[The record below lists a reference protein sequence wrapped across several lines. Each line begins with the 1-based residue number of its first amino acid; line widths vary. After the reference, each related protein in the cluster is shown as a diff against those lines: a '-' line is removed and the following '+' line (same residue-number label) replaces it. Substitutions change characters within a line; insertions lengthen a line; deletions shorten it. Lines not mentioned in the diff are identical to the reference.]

1 MSYQYPLLV
10 TNIHIKKKTKH
21 EKFDGGLSNTIE
33 KLVSGAGAP
42 SRGTF
47 PARGL
52 EPIKIVAR
60 SNHNK
65 LQYGGRRSCRLDLE
79 SSATFSVDWVTVVV
93 TDTLVNM
100 SKSRRGKSA
109 SANELSRWET
119 ELIQTPFNEVN
130 FTVLQFPVQLSNFFT
145 VFGFAD

>member
-10 TNIHIKKKTKH
+10 TNIHKKKQKTKKTKH

-42 SRGTF
+42 SGGTF

-65 LQYGGRRSCRLDLE
+65 LQYGGRRYLSFGPGKFSYFFGRL
-79 SSATFSVDWVTVVV
+79 SH
-93 TDTLVNM
+93 
-100 SKSRRGKSA
+100 RCCY
-109 SANELSRWET
+109 
-119 ELIQTPFNEVN
+119 
-130 FTVLQFPVQLSNFFT
+130 
-145 VFGFAD
+145 

>member
-1 MSYQYPLLV
+1 MRL
-10 TNIHIKKKTKH
+10 
-21 EKFDGGLSNTIE
+21 
-33 KLVSGAGAP
+33 
-42 SRGTF
+42 GTF
-47 PARGL
+47 PARRGL
-52 EPIKIVAR
+52 EPTKIVAR

-65 LQYGGRRSCRLDLE
+65 LQYGGRRLIYLSFGPGKF
-79 SSATFSVDWVTVVV
+79 SHFSADCVTVVV
-93 TDTLVNM
+93 TNTLVNM
-100 SKSRRGKSA
+100 SKSRRGKSP